1 MTREHRAVGLGA
13 LVLQSF
19 CWTSDDTV
27 YGPNA
32 IVDREGFYFITKTT
46 ASFFFLKAKSDL
58 YYAL

>member
-19 CWTSDDTV
+19 CWTSDDSV

-32 IVDREGFYFITKTT
+32 IVDREGFYSLNKNNRQL
-46 ASFFFLKAKSDL
+46 FFLEGKE
-58 YYAL
+58 